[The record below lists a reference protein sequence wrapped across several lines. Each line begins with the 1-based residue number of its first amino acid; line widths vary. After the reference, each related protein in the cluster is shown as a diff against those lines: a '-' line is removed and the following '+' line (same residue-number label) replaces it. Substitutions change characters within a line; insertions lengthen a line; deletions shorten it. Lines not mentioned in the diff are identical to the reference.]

1 MTAMDILCLGEPLVE
16 FNRQADGRWLQGFGG
31 DVSNVAIAAARQGAR
46 SGMLTTI
53 GRDRFGDALMALWA
67 AEGVDISRVARDAEA
82 PTGIYFVDHDTEG
95 HHFSYYRRGSPAS
108 RMTPDIISP
117 GLFDGVEIL
126 HISAISQAIS
136 ASARE
141 TVAKA
146 IAQAKHAGAKIS
158 YDTNLRLSLWPLEA
172 AKETIGETVPLADIL
187 LPGYDDARQLT
198 GLTDPE
204 AIVRHYIDRGAGL
217 VALTLGSR
225 GALVGTRGEMR
236 SIPAYPV
243 TCVDATGA
251 GDAFDGSL
259 LARLIAG
266 DDVFS
271 AAAYANAA
279 AALSTTGFGAVAPI
293 PSAARVL
300 AALAPASER

>member
-1 MTAMDILCLGEPLVE
+1 MTATDILCLGEPLVE

-46 SGMLTTI
+46 SGMLTMV
-53 GRDRFGDALMALWA
+53 GGDRFGDALMALWT
-67 AEGVDISRVARDAEA
+67 AEGVDISRVARDTEA
-82 PTGIYFVDHDTEG
+82 PTGIYFVDHDAEG

-108 RMTPDIISP
+108 RMTPEILSP
-117 GLFDGVEIL
+117 GLFDGVRIL

-136 ASARE
+136 ARE
-141 TVAKA
+141 TVATA
-146 IAQAKHAGAKIS
+146 IVQAKQAGAKIS

-172 AKETIGETVPLADIL
+172 AKETIGATVPLADIL

-236 SIPAYPV
+236 SIPAFPV

-251 GDAFDGSL
+251 GDAFDGAL
-259 LARLIAG
+259 LSRLIAG
-266 DDVFS
+266 DDIFS

-293 PSAARVL
+293 PTRDEVL
-300 AALAPASER
+300 ASLALSSNR